1 VATLGLDHDGQER
14 FPRRRRR
21 QFVAAAG
28 CARSVCVRRHRLAAH
43 GVGLRETDASPTP
56 QPADAVVF
64 IAGAL
69 QRRYLSQVNGTC
81 PGNDMPTTD
90 RSPREVIGWAPRVWQ
105 GFVFGSVGAAGWVRY
120 GIGATRRPG

>member
-1 VATLGLDHDGQER
+1 MATLGLDHDGQER

-21 QFVAAAG
+21 QLRPRPGVPGRFVSGVIDWQRTAWVLG
-28 CARSVCVRRHRLAAH
+28 KCTGRR
-43 GVGLRETDASPTP
+43 PP

-105 GFVFGSVGAAGWVRY
+105 GFVFGSVGAAGWVKY